1 MTVRG
6 THMVSHILRRILA
19 TMPVMAIVAPPA
31 VV

>member
-1 MTVRG
+1 
-6 THMVSHILRRILA
+6 MVSHILRRILA